1 MPSPTDCDRHL
12 GLGKAGIKM
21 AALELGG
28 PQQAPGPFDRPIK
41 SANGSRASGR
51 WILCKETGGTSLLQ
65 DMAVSWKMSPGL
77 DSFPECRLCPEFG
90 KSATQ
95 ELIRPHES

>member
-1 MPSPTDCDRHL
+1 MPSPSDCDRHP

-51 WILCKETGGTSLLQ
+51 WILCKKMLSTLPLQ
-65 DMAVSWKMSPGL
+65 DVAVSWKMTSGP
-77 DSFPECRLCPEFG
+77 DSAPDWPPWPELG
-90 KSATQ
+90 KIATQ
-95 ELIRPHES
+95 NLIRPL